1 MALGTPPDLKR
12 ALMQASKNPDA
23 WRRAQALSDLA
34 ERAPEPFV
42 EKILREAVAAAYDG
56 RDAYKIVAVMSW
68 PMQAAL
74 NRGCNVFAALER
86 DRILL
91 LAPKVEPR
99 ASRAYALQLLWGGC
113 YAGGEPFAK
122 PVWRA
127 ILQLCNPDHNWRE
140 ARLYRHIVEVKESR
154 CPGGAA
160 EVIAA
165 MPIGKTR
172 ATLERRFGLVRP
184 TGPNPKGSAE
194 TT

>member
-1 MALGTPPDLKR
+1 MALSMPLDLKR

-23 WRRAQALSDLA
+23 WRRAQALSGLA
-34 ERAPEPFV
+34 ERSLEPFV
-42 EKILREAVAAAYDG
+42 EKILREAVAAAYEG
-56 RDAYKIVAVMSW
+56 RDAYKIVAGMSW
-68 PMQAAL
+68 PLQAAL
-74 NRGCNVFAALER
+74 NRGCNAFAALER
-86 DRILL
+86 DRILQ

-113 YAGGEPFAK
+113 HAGGDQFAQ

-140 ARLYRHIVEVKESR
+140 AQLYRHIAEIKESR
-154 CPGGAA
+154 RPGAAA

-172 ATLERRFGLVRP
+172 AKLERRFGLVKP
-184 TGPNPKGSAE
+184 TTPNPKGSAE
-194 TT
+194 TA